1 VAAPQKKKLCFALV
15 GSETL
20 RGREIRSVLAAAS
33 GSGLTSAV
41 SVAGK
46 DKVFVGQI
54 KKAESAPGGFWIWAV
69 ADNLTVGS
77 ALNAYGIA
85 RSLFK
90 IS

>member
-1 VAAPQKKKLCFALV
+1 VAAPQKKRLRFALV

-20 RGREIRSVLAAAS
+20 RGREIRSVLAAA
-33 GSGLTSAV
+33 GGTGLISAV
-41 SVAGK
+41 RVAGK

-54 KKAESAPGGFWIWAV
+54 KKADSVPGGFWIWAV